1 MGNMEPE
8 EIQDLQR
15 GEGLDV
21 EGIRTEVI
29 EALKIHQVKN

>member
-8 EIQDLQR
+8 ELQDMQR

-21 EGIRTEVI
+21 EGIRAEVI
-29 EALKIHQVKN
+29 EAI